1 MGVSTKLAIGL
12 MAANK
17 IAILL
22 YINFY
27 FELGTFI
34 QLIVIP
40 SLLLEAIAVYG
51 YLTEFPAAERTS
63 TKHKLYPIKT
73 PFIPVKKRA
82 QTACGLGLF

>member
-12 MAANK
+12 IAAIK

-27 FELGTFI
+27 FELSIFI

-40 SLLLEAIAVYG
+40 ILLLEAIAVYG
-51 YLTEFPAAERTS
+51 YLTEFPATEKAT
-63 TKHKLYPIKT
+63 TKHKLYPIET